1 MNESGTALVVAL
13 LLLLVLT
20 VMAASGMTAALLEV
34 QMAGNEQY
42 QERAFQAAEAGIAQ
56 AMAAGPFTTDST
68 ASAAQFDDLSAPEPV
83 PLRGHGMQIAGCPD
97 QSAAAEGQCEY
108 FLRFDSATG
117 ITPAPGSG
125 DGSGTELRACHFVVE
140 SIGVAPR
147 GAVSEL
153 TASFYVVGP
162 KDCSGT
168 LSSPPVRTYWRQ
180 RGAD

>member
-1 MNESGTALVVAL
+1 MSEGGAALVVAL

-56 AMAAGPFTTDST
+56 AMAAGPFTTDPA
-68 ASAAQFDDLSAPEPV
+68 ASAAQFDDLSAPEPL
-83 PLRGHGMQIAGCPD
+83 PLRGHGTQIAGCPD
-97 QSAAAEGQCEY
+97 QSAVAEGQCEY

-117 ITPAPGSG
+117 ITPIP
-125 DGSGTELRACHFVVE
+125 GSGTELRACHFVVE

-147 GAVSEL
+147 GAISRL

-162 KDCSGT
+162 ADCSGT
-168 LSSPPVRTYWRQ
+168 LANPPVRTYWRQ
-180 RGAD
+180 HGAN

>member
-1 MNESGTALVVAL
+1 MNERGAALVVAL

-34 QMAGNEQY
+34 QMAGNEQH

-56 AMAAGPFTTDST
+56 AMAAGPFTTDPA
-68 ASAAQFDDLSAPEPV
+68 ASAAQWDELSVPEPL
-83 PLRGHGMQIAGCPD
+83 PLRGHGTQIAGCPD

-108 FLRFDSATG
+108 FLRFDSVAG
-117 ITPAPGSG
+117 ITPVPGSG
-125 DGSGTELRACHFVVE
+125 TGVGAQLRACHFVVE

-147 GAVSEL
+147 GAISQL

-162 KDCSGT
+162 ADCSGT
-168 LSSPPVRTYWRQ
+168 LANPPVRTYWRQ
-180 RGAD
+180 HGAN

>member
-1 MNESGTALVVAL
+1 MNESGAALVVAL

-20 VMAASGMTAALLEV
+20 MMAASGMTAALLEV

-56 AMAAGPFTTDST
+56 AMAAGPFST
-68 ASAAQFDDLSAPEPV
+68 ALAASAAQWDVLSAPEPL
-83 PLRGHGMQIAGCPD
+83 PLRGQGTQIAGCPD

-108 FLRFDSATG
+108 FLRFDSVTG
-117 ITPAPGSG
+117 ITPVPGSG
-125 DGSGTELRACHFVVE
+125 SGAGLRACHFVVE

-147 GAVSEL
+147 GAISQL

-162 KDCSGT
+162 ADCSGP
-168 LSSPPVRTYWRQ
+168 LANPPVRTYWRQ
-180 RGAD
+180 RGTN